1 MTPKDLEDM
10 ITSRSC
16 DVLRFQ
22 NNADNASCAVE
33 KGAWRDEARRA
44 AADVSKLS
52 AMRSPETVKA
62 MEEARGL
69 L

>member
-1 MTPKDLEDM
+1 MTSKDLEDL
-10 ITSRSC
+10 ITARSC

-52 AMRSPETVKA
+52 AMRSPGTVKA